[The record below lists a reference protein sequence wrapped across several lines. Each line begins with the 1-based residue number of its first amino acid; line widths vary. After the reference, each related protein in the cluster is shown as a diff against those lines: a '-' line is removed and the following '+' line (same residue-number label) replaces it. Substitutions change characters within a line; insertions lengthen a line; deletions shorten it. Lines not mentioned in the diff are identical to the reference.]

1 MRTLIVLAIISVL
14 GLPGC
19 AGSARVPET
28 ASINSG
34 RTTTMLG
41 DADDLDAAVEV
52 GAGQAECVIVSVS
65 NVVTSDT
72 SAVSGVVVRRFE
84 LKHISGQTA
93 VLDLSTTEPKINAR
107 CTVFPLG
114 NSTLEE
120 LILDRVRVRLSDLK
134 GKEFAPIRE

>member
-1 MRTLIVLAIISVL
+1 MHTRFSLAILATIL
-14 GLPGC
+14 HQGC
-19 AGSARVPET
+19 AST
-28 ASINSG
+28 ASSPAPSPIPSG

-52 GAGQAECVIVSVS
+52 GAGQAECVIVSASDVID
-65 NVVTSDT
+65 DT
-72 SAVSGVVVRRFE
+72 SAVLRARVRRFE

-114 NSTLEE
+114 NAKLEE